1 MLSWKTS
8 HGSRTVGSRPLVFL
22 LAGLCL
28 VAHAQTAPGAAPAP
42 AAASAKPQDP
52 LNRDSPQS
60 CVFSFLEACHS
71 RNYERAWRYL
81 DLRQLPVEQRVKDG
95 PPLAQQLAQIL
106 ERDAQLDVASL
117 SRDPQGDRQD
127 GLSPDKENLDSFT
140 VNGQALPLQ
149 LERVTLR
156 SGLSIWLFSS
166 GSVALIPQL
175 ARVISDSPIEK
186 HLPEPLVSWTLVETP
201 VWRWIALAV
210 LAMALAALSK
220 GLSRLVLLVAEP
232 VLTRL
237 APRLNR
243 SVLAVFVPPFRL
255 LLSVAG
261 FRAGMEWIGPSALL
275 RTCLARG
282 LTFLFFLGL
291 AWLGAV
297 IVDVAISRL
306 RVALA
311 VKHQTFSY
319 SVLPLASRAL
329 KLTILLLA
337 VAAVLSDWGYNTTT
351 ILAGL
356 GVGGLAIALAAQKTI
371 ENLFGGVAVISDRPV
386 SVGDFCRFGD
396 RVGTVEDIGLR
407 STSIRTLD
415 RTVVSV
421 PNAQFSS
428 MTLENFS
435 RRDKMLF
442 HVTLNLRRDTT
453 PDQVRTLLES
463 IAKTLKEHP
472 KVETGILPVRFVG
485 AGTYSLDL
493 EVFAYILTRNGD
505 EFLRMQQELLL
516 RILDEV
522 EAAGTALALP
532 TQASVT
538 YSSGDAP
545 NRNGIPSPEQVLSSS
560 GR

>member
-1 MLSWKTS
+1 MLFRKTR
-8 HGSRTVGSRPLVFL
+8 SRLVSRPALIL
-22 LAGLCL
+22 LTGLWL
-28 VAHAQTAPGAAPAP
+28 VAHAHAAQAG
-42 AAASAKPQDP
+42 ASAKPQDP

-60 CVFSFLEACHS
+60 SVFSFLEACHS
-71 RNYERAWRYL
+71 RNYAQAWRYL
-81 DLRQLPVEQRVKDG
+81 DLRQLSPEQRLTNG
-95 PPLAQQLAQIL
+95 PQLAQQLAQIL
-106 ERDAQLDVASL
+106 ERDPQLDIASL
-117 SRDPQGDRQD
+117 SRDPQGDLKD
-127 GLSPDKENLDSFT
+127 GLSPNKEDVDSFT
-140 VNGQALPLQ
+140 VNGQTLTLQ
-149 LERVTLR
+149 LERVTLK
-156 SGLSIWLFSS
+156 SGISVWLFSS
-166 GSVALIPQL
+166 NSVALIPRL
-175 ARVISDSPIEK
+175 ARVTSESPIEK
-186 HLPEPLVSWTLVETP
+186 HLPDPLVNWKLVDTP
-201 VWRWIALAV
+201 IWRWIALAV
-210 LAMALAALSK
+210 LALALASISK
-220 GLSRLVLLVAEP
+220 ILSRLALLLAKP
-232 VLTRL
+232 VLTRI

-243 SVLAVFVPPFRL
+243 SVLDVFVAPFRL

-282 LTFLFFLGL
+282 LAFLFFLGL

-297 IVDVAISRL
+297 IVDLAISRL

-311 VKHQTFSY
+311 AKHQTFSY
-319 SVLPLASRAL
+319 SVLPLASRVL

-337 VAAVLSDWGYNTTT
+337 IAAVLSDWGYNTTT

-356 GVGGLAIALAAQKTI
+356 GVGGIAIALAAQKTI
-371 ENLFGGVAVISDRPV
+371 ENLFGGVALISDRPV

-396 RVGTVEDIGLR
+396 RVGTVEDVGLR

-442 HVTLNLRRDTT
+442 HFTLNLRRDTS

-463 IAKTLKEHP
+463 IGKTLKEHP
-472 KVETGILPVRFVG
+472 NVEAGILPVRFIG
-485 AGTYSLDL
+485 AGAYSLDV
-493 EVFAYILTRNGD
+493 EVFAYILTRDGD

-545 NRNGIPSPEQVLSSS
+545 DQNGISSPEQVVSSS
-560 GR
+560 RR